1 MINKI
6 QPQSSNDPSSEL
18 YGNIQGQA
26 FSQQNNVQR
35 GLNMNGLIGGSAMGG
50 LGKIPLIQRDKNGLG
65 NIEEI
70 RQIGGTV

>member
-26 FSQQNNVQR
+26 FS
-35 GLNMNGLIGGSAMGG
+35 
-50 LGKIPLIQRDKNGLG
+50 
-65 NIEEI
+65 
-70 RQIGGTV
+70 